1 MYLGAATNNSALTVL
16 TFFQE
21 SVERYGFPLRVR
33 GDRGNCTFTVRGT
46 GRSSFISG
54 KSVHNQRIER
64 LWRDMWTAVTSVY
77 YDVLHYLEEANYLH
91 TADQTH
97 LFCCHYTFL
106 PRLQDDL
113 NLFRDGWDNHPL
125 RTEHNMSPNQ
135 LWELGQIHY
144 PVDDPQDEAELNIA
158 DIDGESSGLPPDESV
173 GVNVPTVECPLT
185 PEQLAA
191 LKDTVDPR
199 SPSQSHGTDIYM
211 AAVQF
216 CQSLE

>member
-1 MYLGAATNNSALTVL
+1 
-16 TFFQE
+16 
-21 SVERYGFPLRVR
+21 
-33 GDRGNCTFTVRGT
+33 
-46 GRSSFISG
+46 
-54 KSVHNQRIER
+54 
-64 LWRDMWTAVTSVY
+64 MWTAVTSVY

-144 PVDDPQDEAELNIA
+144 PVDDPQDEELLLFMQIY
-158 DIDGESSGLPPDESV
+158 
-173 GVNVPTVECPLT
+173 
-185 PEQLAA
+185 
-191 LKDTVDPR
+191 
-199 SPSQSHGTDIYM
+199 SH
-211 AAVQF
+211 VF
-216 CQSLE
+216 NF

>member
-33 GDRGNCTFTVRGT
+33 GDRGHCTFNVY
-46 GRSSFISG
+46 SSWHREKQFHFRKKCPQS
-54 KSVHNQRIER
+54 KNRT
-64 LWRDMWTAVTSVY
+64 TAVTSVY

-144 PVDDPQDEAELNIA
+144 PVDDPQDEAVLLFMQIY
-158 DIDGESSGLPPDESV
+158 
-173 GVNVPTVECPLT
+173 
-185 PEQLAA
+185 
-191 LKDTVDPR
+191 
-199 SPSQSHGTDIYM
+199 SH
-211 AAVQF
+211 VF
-216 CQSLE
+216 NF

>member
-1 MYLGAATNNSALTVL
+1 
-16 TFFQE
+16 
-21 SVERYGFPLRVR
+21 
-33 GDRGNCTFTVRGT
+33 
-46 GRSSFISG
+46 
-54 KSVHNQRIER
+54 
-64 LWRDMWTAVTSVY
+64 MWTAVTSVY

-144 PVDDPQDEAELNIA
+144 PVDDPQDEAVLLFMQIY
-158 DIDGESSGLPPDESV
+158 
-173 GVNVPTVECPLT
+173 
-185 PEQLAA
+185 
-191 LKDTVDPR
+191 
-199 SPSQSHGTDIYM
+199 SH
-211 AAVQF
+211 VF
-216 CQSLE
+216 NF